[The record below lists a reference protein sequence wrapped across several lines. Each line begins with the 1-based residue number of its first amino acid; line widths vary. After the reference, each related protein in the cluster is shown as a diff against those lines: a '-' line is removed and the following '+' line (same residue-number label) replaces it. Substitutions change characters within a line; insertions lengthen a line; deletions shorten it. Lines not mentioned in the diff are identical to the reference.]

1 MYSKEIEE
9 WKSEFAAE
17 EERTEAHRQEA
28 LIQEQQRLEDEDAAI
43 RVHRRWSIRRSS
55 STKRYV
61 TLEFFKRFSFLNG
74 CCQYRSRRDSLT
86 SGDEVLQVVHD
97 REDGETTVIRRS
109 VLSASRQASIDT
121 QNALQDC

>member
-43 RVHRRWSIRRSS
+43 RVHRRWSIRRRSS
-55 STKRYV
+55 SSKRYV
-61 TLEFFKRFSFLNG
+61 LKLNFSRG
-74 CCQYRSRRDSLT
+74 
-86 SGDEVLQVVHD
+86 
-97 REDGETTVIRRS
+97 
-109 VLSASRQASIDT
+109 
-121 QNALQDC
+121 